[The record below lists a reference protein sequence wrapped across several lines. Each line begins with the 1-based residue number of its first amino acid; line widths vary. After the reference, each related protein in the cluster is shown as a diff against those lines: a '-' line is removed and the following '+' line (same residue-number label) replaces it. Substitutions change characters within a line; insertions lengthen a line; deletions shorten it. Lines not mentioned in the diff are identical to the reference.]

1 MFKEEGVLI
10 LTPEH
15 VQIRLVPA
23 GLGSRFIAWFIDF
36 VFQVGML
43 FILLYVFFGALG
55 AGIGSFAFT
64 TATFIIL
71 WGYPVYFDLRS
82 QGRSPGKWMMGLRVV
97 DERGL
102 PISLPQSITRNVV
115 RVLDSLPV
123 FGALGGWV
131 AMLHPESRRLGDIA
145 AGTLVVAETQT
156 LDYPGRVAEGR
167 QFNSLRNPRSM
178 RMIRHKIG
186 LEEREFLLALCLRA
200 PKMDDKPR
208 FDLMED
214 VGNYYR
220 EKLKIEDPHLS
231 GENLVRG
238 LTAIVFERRMTE
250 RS

>member
-23 GLGSRFIAWFIDF
+23 GLGSRCIAWFIDF
-36 VFQVGML
+36 VFQVGL
-43 FILLYVFFGALG
+43 LAILLYFMFGALG
-55 AGIGSFAFT
+55 ASIGAFAFLT
-64 TATFIIL
+64 TSFIIS
-71 WGYPVYFDLRS
+71 WGYPVYFDLRG

-102 PISLPQSITRNVV
+102 PISLPQSVTRNVV
-115 RVLDSLPV
+115 RVLDWLPV
-123 FGALGGWV
+123 FCAVGGLVALF
-131 AMLHPESRRLGDIA
+131 HPESRRLGDIA

-156 LDYPGRVAEGR
+156 LDFPGRVAEGR

-178 RMIRHKIG
+178 RTIRHKIG

-208 FDLMED
+208 FDLMEE

-220 EKLKIEDPHLS
+220 EKLTIEDPHLS

-238 LTAIVFERRMTE
+238 LTAIIFEKKND
-250 RS
+250 